1 MRRLKRTLSLL
12 LTFAMLLGICVTTSY
27 AVTDPSVDITTALVP
42 GQAGVYEMD
51 VNVVSGTNMA
61 QFELMLSF
69 DNTILALADPH
80 ADIPY
85 SAITVANG
93 DRSVGGNPNLSLANA
108 VQGVSGQYLAATA
121 AYVQNPRTAI
131 YAAMSPLA
139 TGEAFATGTTVMK
152 IYFTLIG
159 SATEESLTK
168 SSIRIETDPSDGAF
182 LSQALALNDRYGVR
196 LKNKDGEGGTE
207 MLYQYGAETNP
218 LTATL
223 SYPNST
229 VLDSYTGTQA
239 SAPTV
244 ASKKGGSVTL
254 ASPSVSGETVEYA
267 YGADNSAP
275 TSSWQDSPAFTG
287 LAEGSYYFFARV
299 KETDL
304 HVAGTAA
311 VSSSAVTVYAA
322 PSISYTNQTVNNY
335 TDAIS
340 VSPAVTGSGSGSLT
354 YSILPALPSGMS
366 LNSSTGEISGTPSAA
381 LIGSSYTV
389 TAADSET
396 QTGTAA
402 ITFSKAA
409 SVVTSCVIS
418 GPDSVAIPGT
428 GETTKTYTAAAY
440 DQFGDVM
447 TGQTFTW
454 TAVPTTTNA
463 TFDTSTGVLT
473 VPQSATPG
481 SIALSASVSGTD
493 PAVTGSKT
501 VTISAKAAQTLSFA
515 DSAKTAAYGD
525 AAFTVTATHT
535 AGDGAVT
542 YASDDTDVA
551 TVNASTGAVTIVG
564 TGSATITAT
573 AAETADYAPA
583 TDSYTLTVGQKE
595 VGLTWSGDANLV
607 YNGSAKNITAAA
619 TGLVGG
625 DTCTVTVS
633 GGTETD
639 AGAYTA
645 TATGLSNPNYKLP
658 ISCTH
663 AYTVAQM
670 PVNVVWSN
678 NTGLT
683 YNGGTQGPSA
693 SASGVG
699 GASLSIAVSGAQTNA
714 GTDYTATVAL
724 TDDAAKKNYVLSN
737 ASIKF
742 SIGKATVSITDTAE
756 SLSILANDA
765 ANTDAAALK
774 TKMALPATVTISG
787 AGSTTSTAITWADAV
802 QMFNIKG
809 NTYTYVGTL
818 DANGNFTNRPT
829 LTATLHVAP
838 VTVKSITVDP
848 SALTKAKSEVANAT
862 SLTDLGLPA
871 TVDLTFDQD
880 VTGQTVNATWY
891 KTITDVQDAARDVT
905 SSQDKTVYVTLTD
918 ACFPAWAS
926 YSGGMPPCTI
936 TITDKFPVAVT
947 FNTPVGDIIYGGTLA
962 GPAAE
967 ATGSG
972 HGVDAGATW
981 QYVYTGTTAAGAA
994 YGPTETAPTDAGTYT
1009 VTANYVSDTHYGSAQ
1024 DGFTIAKKEIGL
1036 TWSGNTG
1043 LTYDK
1048 TAKNV
1053 TAAATGLVGADV
1065 CAVTVTGGAAVNAG
1079 TYTATAAALS
1089 NPNYVLPAAHT
1100 QAYSIAKADRALT
1113 VNPAAMTLVPGSL
1126 TGSIAA
1132 GTTTDL
1138 DKSAVIAFSSSNPSA
1153 VTVSNAGTVS
1163 AVGNGNSTITV
1174 SIPATAN
1181 YKAATAGQCTVT
1193 AVVKPVTAAAVTG
1206 GTDDQMTAAVS
1217 GTTIT
1222 VNGFITAGADL
1233 TVTPTRAAGVTG
1245 DSTVTITGVTQE
1257 KLTAGTTYAA
1267 TIGGSSVAYTV
1278 VTSGVVLL
1286 PANVGVA
1293 EGAPQPT
1300 VPDSIIGHA
1309 LVLGALGA
1317 SGTGTSGLGGAA
1329 AGTALRQVLQ
1339 KLSEMAQT
1347 LQDSFGE
1354 DAYTVAVSP
1363 FVKMNVT
1370 GYTVGTNLTLDITP
1384 YFTAQAT
1391 SGGHDPVSLLGET
1404 HLENSGIGGTITV
1417 TIAKGGMDLPTTNLF
1432 ARHRLGTNLFEY
1444 LPVAYDGGTDRY
1456 SFNTGSFSE
1465 FELMSDTRSATINFQ
1480 YEDGSVRT
1488 VTYDASGV
1496 GTSFETLT
1504 KSGSIFNGWK
1514 IDGTNY
1520 TGLTDALLTA
1530 ENGKTITATPSFSL
1544 IPSVGGGAP
1553 ALLPC
1558 QITVTAGTGGTV
1570 SPGSGP
1576 VDNGSS
1582 AVFTIK
1588 PDSGYRIADVLVDG
1602 KSVGAVNTYTFSDVT
1617 AAHTISATF
1626 VKGSDV
1632 SGIFTDIGASTWCH
1646 DAVQYVYDAG
1656 LMNGVTV
1663 NAFAP
1668 GVSLNRGM
1676 WATMLYRLAG
1686 SPAVSG
1692 ASTFSDVTADTWC
1705 ADAVIWASRNG
1716 IANGMGDGTFRPNT
1730 VITRQQLMALL
1741 YRYAQYMNYDTG
1753 TSSDLGGF
1761 TDASQ
1766 VWAADAVKWAL
1777 GRGIMNGMT
1786 NTRLAPNGS
1795 ANRGQAATFL
1805 MRFMS
1810 ETAK

>member
-51 VNVVSGTNMA
+51 VNVVSGTNMT

-69 DNTILALADPH
+69 DHSILALADPYNT
-80 ADIPY
+80 Y
-85 SAITVANG
+85 SGITVADG
-93 DRSVGGNPNLSLANA
+93 DNSTGNSYLANA
-108 VQGVSGQYLAATA
+108 VQGIGGQNYLVATS
-121 AYVQNPRTAI
+121 AYLKDSRTAV
-131 YAAMSPLA
+131 YATLTNS
-139 TGEAFATGTTVMK
+139 TGKAFATSTTVMK

-159 SATEESLTK
+159 SATEASLTK
-168 SSIRIETDPSDGAF
+168 SSIHIETDASDGAF
-182 LSQALALNDRYGVR
+182 LSRAIASGDRYGVR
-196 LKNKDGEGGTE
+196 LINGGGTF
-207 MLYQYGAETNP
+207 QYGAETNP

-239 SAPTV
+239 SEPTV

-254 ASPSVSGETVEYA
+254 DSPPVTGETVEYA

-454 TAVPTTTNA
+454 TAVPTTTGA
-463 TFDTSTGVLT
+463 TINTSTGVLT

-481 SIALSASVSGTD
+481 SIALSASVDGTS

-525 AAFTVTATHT
+525 AAFTVTATHA

-564 TGSATITAT
+564 AGSATITAT

-658 ISCTH
+658 TSCTH
-663 AYTVAQM
+663 AYAVAQM

-765 ANTDAAALK
+765 ANTGAAALK

-818 DANGNFTNRPT
+818 DANSNFTNRPT

-838 VTVKSITVDP
+838 VTVKSITVNP
-848 SALTKAKSEVANAT
+848 SALTKAKSEVANAA
-862 SLTDLGLPA
+862 SLTALGLPA
-871 TVDLTFDQD
+871 TVDLTFDQG
-880 VTGQTVNATWY
+880 VTGQTVNATWD
-891 KTITDVQDAARDVT
+891 TTLTAVQDAARDVT
-905 SSQDKTVYVTLTD
+905 SSQDKTVYVTLTN

-926 YSGGMPPCTI
+926 YSGVMPPCTI
-936 TITDKFPVAVT
+936 TITDKFPVAVA
-947 FNTPVGDIIYGGTLA
+947 FNTPVGDITYGGTLDA
-962 GPAAE
+962 PIGAA
-967 ATGSG
+967 TDSG

-1138 DKSAVIAFSSSNPSA
+1138 DKSAVIAFSSSYPSA

-1286 PANVGVA
+1286 PANVDVA
-1293 EGAPQPT
+1293 EGTPQPA
-1300 VPDSIIGHA
+1300 VPDGTDHDAILDA
-1309 LVLGALGA
+1309 LQAA

-1329 AGTALRQVLQ
+1329 AGTALGQVLQ

-1347 LQDSFGE
+1347 LQESFGG
-1354 DAYTVAVSP
+1354 DAYTVVVSP

-1370 GYTVGTNLTLDITP
+1370 GYTAGANLTLDITP

-1417 TIAKGGMDLPTTNLF
+1417 TIAKGGMSLPTTNLF

-1444 LPVAYDGGTDRY
+1444 LPVTYNGGRY

-1632 SGIFTDIGASTWCH
+1632 SDIFTDIGASTWCH

-1668 GVSLNRGM
+1668 GRSLNRGM

-1810 ETAK
+1810 EMAK

>member
-27 AVTDPSVDITTALVP
+27 AVTTDPSVSITTALVS
-42 GQAGVYEMD
+42 GQTHVYEMD
-51 VNVVSGTNMA
+51 VKVVSGTNMT

-69 DNTILALADPH
+69 DHSILALAAP
-80 ADIPY
+80 ADSYNP
-85 SAITVANG
+85 ITVANG
-93 DRSVGGNPNLSLANA
+93 DNSTENLYLANA
-108 VQGVSGQYLAATA
+108 VQGAIKQVGSDYYTVATSAYL
-121 AYVQNPRTAI
+121 NDSRTAV
-131 YAAMSPLA
+131 YATLTNA
-139 TGEAFATGTTVMK
+139 TGETFATSTPIMK
-152 IYFTLIG
+152 IYFTLING
-159 SATEESLTK
+159 ATEASLTK
-168 SSIRIETDPSDGAF
+168 SSIRIETNPSDGAF
-182 LSQALALNDRYGVR
+182 LSQALVLNDRYGVR

-207 MLYQYGAETNP
+207 MLYQYGAEANP

-229 VLDSYTGTQA
+229 VLGPYAGTQA
-239 SAPTV
+239 LAPTV

-254 ASPSVSGETVEYA
+254 DSPPVSGETVEYA

-340 VSPAVTGSGSGSLT
+340 VSPTVAGSGSGSLT

-381 LIGSSYTV
+381 LIGSYTV
-389 TAADSET
+389 TVTDSET

-402 ITFSKAA
+402 ITFSKA
-409 SVVTSCVIS
+409 VVTSCVIS

-473 VPQSATPG
+473 VPQGAAAG

-525 AAFTVTATHT
+525 AAFTVTATHA

-542 YASDDTDVA
+542 YSSDDDDTHVA

-573 AAETADYAPA
+573 AAETADYAQA
-583 TDSYTLTVGQKE
+583 TASYTLTVGQKE

-645 TATGLSNPNYKLP
+645 TATGLSNSNYKLP
-658 ISCTH
+658 TSCTH

-787 AGSTTSTAITWADAV
+787 AGSTTSAAITWADAV
-802 QMFNIKG
+802 QKVNIQE

-848 SALTKAKSEVANAT
+848 SALTKAKSEVANAA
-862 SLTDLGLPA
+862 SLTALGLPA
-871 TVDLTFDQD
+871 TVALTFDQG
-880 VTGQTVNATWY
+880 VTGQAVNATWD

-905 SSQDKTVYVTLTD
+905 SSQDKTVYVTLTN

-926 YSGGMPPCTI
+926 NSIPMQPCMI
-936 TITDKFPVAVT
+936 TITNKFPVAVT

-994 YGPTETAPTDAGTYT
+994 YGPTETAPTNAGTYT

-1024 DGFTIAKKEIGL
+1024 DGFTIAKKEVGL

-1079 TYTATAAALS
+1079 DYTATAAALS
-1089 NPNYVLPAAHT
+1089 NPNYVLPTAHT

-1193 AVVKPVTAAAVTG
+1193 AVAEPLIGAAVTG
-1206 GTDDQMTAAVS
+1206 GTGDQMTAAVS

-1233 TVTPTRAAGVTG
+1233 TVTPTRAAGVNG

-1267 TIGGSSVAYTV
+1267 TIDGSSVAYTV

-1293 EGAPQPT
+1293 EGTPQPT

-1370 GYTVGTNLTLDITP
+1370 GYTAGTNLTLDITP

-1417 TIAKGGMDLPTTNLF
+1417 TIAKGGMDLPTANLF

-1632 SGIFTDIGASTWCH
+1632 SDIFTDIGASTWCH
-1646 DAVQYVYDAG
+1646 DAVQYVYDAD

-1777 GRGIMNGMT
+1777 SRGIMNGMT

-1810 ETAK
+1810 EMAK